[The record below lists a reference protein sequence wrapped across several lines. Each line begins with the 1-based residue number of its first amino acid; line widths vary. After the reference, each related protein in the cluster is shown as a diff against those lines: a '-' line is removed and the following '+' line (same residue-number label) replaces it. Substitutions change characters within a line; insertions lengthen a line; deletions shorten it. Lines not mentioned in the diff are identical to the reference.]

1 VSDPFRLAGAGK
13 RLPRDRRAIAL
24 GASIMALLR
33 SRLSYDKAEACL
45 RANGE
50 PASQIKTRLER
61 DEQPSAI
68 LTDLSLDPADLVA
81 ALAADSLD
89 DDESLGPTLLQTS
102 PRAPRLLP
110 HLSEPA
116 WAAVF
121 PRSPR
126 TGRLTLA
133 AGLLLIHD
141 FWDASHTAAQEADD
155 LGEREF
161 SAYWHGIVH
170 RREPDAGNANYWF
183 RRVGRHPVFASLA
196 EEARPL
202 LHEHGDSQLESRL
215 STGGWNAAAMI
226 DLCTQARTG
235 TPGETLARRLQ
246 RLEMW
251 LLLEATFA
259 SLAAVSR
266 S

>member
-1 VSDPFRLAGAGK
+1 MEF
-13 RLPRDRRAIAL
+13 
-24 GASIMALLR
+24 LR
-33 SRLSYDKAEACL
+33 SRLVYNVGEACL
-45 RANGE
+45 QANGT
-50 PASQIKTRLER
+50 PASQIKSRLER
-61 DEQPSAI
+61 DERPSAI
-68 LTDLSLDPADLVA
+68 LAASSLDPADLVA
-81 ALAADSLD
+81 ALAADALGD
-89 DDESLGPTLLQTS
+89 DQSLGPTLAQAS

-110 HLSEPA
+110 QLSEAA

-121 PRSPR
+121 PQAPR
-126 TGRLTLA
+126 TGRLNLT

-161 SAYWHGIVH
+161 SAYWHGIAH

-183 RRVGRHPVFASLA
+183 RRVGHHPVFVSLA
-196 EEARPL
+196 EAARPL
-202 LHEHGDSQLESRL
+202 LEEHGDPQLTNHLVS
-215 STGGWNAAAMI
+215 GGWNASAMI

-235 TPGETLARRLQ
+235 TSRETLARRLQ

-259 SLAAVSR
+259 ALAAASPT
-266 S
+266 